1 MGEMCS
7 ASCAL
12 WSLDLRVC
20 ARASLIALSRGA
32 IGQVLGTRTMSPEK
46 HALAYS
52 CKAFVGYKLFDRV
65 CVIIIDS
72 SSVKPSLHGHRQ
84 WCLRV

>member
-7 ASCAL
+7 ASFAL
-12 WSLDLRVC
+12 WSLDLMVC
-20 ARASLIALSRGA
+20 AHASLIALSRGA
-32 IGQVLGTRTMSPEK
+32 AGQVLGTRTMSPEK

-52 CKAFVGYKLFDRV
+52 CKAFVGYRLFNGL
-65 CVIIIDS
+65 CVIIIDNS
-72 SSVKPSLHGHRQ
+72 SQNSCLHGHRQ